1 MVTTTCIQS
10 KTIITKLFLFLKCH
24 VPNKL
29 QIFVGHGNVKDHLSV
44 KKTGFWVAAVLTNQL
59 RLNSHLC
66 HIVKT
71 PLSPSIWSWLLRNLQ
86 QMWRAVGG
94 CRQGIWWSKRLAASG
109 SSTLLW
115 CWSGCA
121 VCARASLMSLC
132 SSPVLYEQ
140 LGAEK
145 KSPYVEL
152 AADDSVLWNSV
163 VCLCLFD
170 HADSFFWNH
179 LHYIDSFTFLKHF
192 KQFKEKCFVGFL
204 FGLFLNFIL
213 LVGWRQY

>member
-10 KTIITKLFLFLKCH
+10 KTIITKLFLFLKHH

-44 KKTGFWVAAVLTNQL
+44 KKIGLWVATVLTNQL
-59 RLNSHLC
+59 KLNSLLC
-66 HIVKT
+66 HVVKT
-71 PLSPSIWSWLLRNLQ
+71 QLSPSIWRWLLQNLQ

-121 VCARASLMSLC
+121 VRATASLMSLC
-132 SSPVLYEQ
+132 SSLVLYEQ

-145 KSPYVEL
+145 KSPCVEL
-152 AADDSVLWNSV
+152 DDDDNILWNSV

-192 KQFKEKCFVGFL
+192 RKFKEKYFVGFL
-204 FGLFLNFIL
+204 VFFFFFFF
-213 LVGWRQY
+213 